1 MPSYWPIKNTLVQ
14 ILHCFA
20 CDTGI
25 RPRYSA
31 THLEWESRLT
41 NYVLFLSLWSIQ
53 SMSNHCCA
61 KEKYKQKR
69 HVFCWKT
76 RATKQTLIE
85 TPFFSVSVW
94 TKHGKNFPLEN
105 PQKITQPQ
113 RLSPTD
119 ASCSIHGS
127 KCAGSR
133 YRIELRQLVY
143 LKVGGPRADFVIN
156 GVVVI
161 GGPYK
166 MAENHCVFFFAPY
179 KMELYVIPIFQNH
192 QFLCKSSVL

>member
-1 MPSYWPIKNTLVQ
+1 MRITTDELRAFSFSLKQSIHVKSLLRKRKIQTKTTCFLLKNT
-14 ILHCFA
+14 
-20 CDTGI
+20 GNK
-25 RPRYSA
+25 
-31 THLEWESRLT
+31 T
-41 NYVLFLSLWSIQ
+41 NLDRNS
-53 SMSNHCCA
+53 
-61 KEKYKQKR
+61 
-69 HVFCWKT
+69 
-76 RATKQTLIE
+76 
-85 TPFFSVSVW
+85 FFSVSVW
-94 TKHGKNFPLEN
+94 TKHGKNLPS
-105 PQKITQPQ
+105 KIPKRQPTQRPEA
-113 RLSPTD
+113 PTD

-166 MAENHCVFFFAPY
+166 MAENHCGFFFTPY

>member
-25 RPRYSA
+25 RQ
-31 THLEWESRLT
+31 WESRLT

-53 SMSNHCCA
+53 SMSNQCCA

-69 HVFCWKT
+69 HVLLENMGN
-76 RATKQTLIE
+76 KQTFSKNS
-85 TPFFSVSVW
+85 FFFCQCLDQ
-94 TKHGKNFPLEN
+94 TRLKFPIEN
-105 PQKITQPQ
+105 PQKQPTQRPEA
-113 RLSPTD
+113 PTD

-143 LKVGGPRADFVIN
+143 LNVGVSSRFFYKWSF
-156 GVVVI
+156 VI

-166 MAENHCVFFFAPY
+166 MAENSCGFFYPY
-179 KMELYVIPIFQNH
+179 KMELYTSYPFS
-192 QFLCKSSVL
+192 KSITFYANLRFCHRFSEAELV